1 MVKIIKL
8 NINGEVIDINISLK
22 KKEKFDIN
30 LIKNQLNIINNN
42 FKIQHSWEI
51 ENNKVLILL
60 GSSNSN
66 NDNDEE
72 ENFHQ
77 LPIKNNYQFYG
88 DLYVIM
94 VNKNIIQDLD
104 LENFENIYNA
114 LYFEDEEKTDN
125 SDIEEDIEN
134 IYIDQEEE
142 EEEDLNLDNYG
153 EDISTDDDAESM
165 IDLEEK
171 KKPKILKKKK
181 IIKILETKDILY
193 EENNPP
199 EKYNINEREKML
211 NILFTLNHN
220 NDYMRYLEMEI
231 LNFAI
236 RDSIRRNIVPTWNI
250 LLKKIYVNK
259 GRSLYINIKPDSYI
273 KNKKLFERIKN
284 QEITPKEL
292 VNMTSQDLFP
302 ENWKQLIDEK
312 YKKNKIL
319 YETKKEAMTDQFK
332 CRKCGSRETCYYEM
346 QTRSA
351 DEPMTIFI
359 TCIECGNRWK
369 N

>member
-8 NINGEVIDINISLK
+8 SINGDVDEININIK
-22 KKEKFDIN
+22 TKEKYNIN
-30 LIKNQLNIINNN
+30 LIKSQLDISSKY
-42 FKIQHSWEI
+42 FKLQHEWEI
-51 ENNKVLILL
+51 DNNKTLKLL
-60 GSSNSN
+60 GISQSGA
-66 NDNDEE
+66 EE

-77 LPIKNNYQFYG
+77 LPIKSNYKFYG

-94 VNKNIIQDLD
+94 ININIIQDLD
-104 LENFENIYNA
+104 LENYENIYNA
-114 LYFEDEEKTDN
+114 LYFESDDEEKSDESDN
-125 SDIEEDIEN
+125 EADIYELA
-134 IYIDQEEE
+134 DQEH
-142 EEEDLNLDNYG
+142 EDDEDDEINLDTYG
-153 EDISTDDDAESM
+153 ENSTDDES
-165 IDLEEK
+165 ILDQEDK
-171 KKPKILKKKK
+171 KKPKVVKKKK
-181 IIKILETKDILY
+181 IIKIPETRDILH
-193 EENNPP
+193 EEENPP
-199 EKYNINEREKML
+199 EKYVIIEREKML
-211 NILFTLNHN
+211 NILLSLNHN

-273 KNKKLFERIKN
+273 KNKQLFERIKK

-292 VNMTSQDLFP
+292 ANMTSQDLFP

-359 TCIECGNRWK
+359 TCINCGNRWK